1 MTCVP
6 FPLNL
11 PAGPR
16 PASLCRLVHL
26 LISSRAE
33 TVTNHSTRSS
43 HWRRSTL
50 LLHIARPQTQL
61 TLLLLLPPSYG
72 RRDTSLPGSR
82 VLCAPAAGAARRP
95 QVQERPSERQL
106 RHCQGAPSRA
116 TARLWLCLPTT
127 AAYASGRL
135 PAAYETT
142 CSSKALQICQ
152 TGFTSSLH
160 TFTQMASHHQ
170 YRDHLDSQ
178 ICDVGLSQVLEDRTR
193 NANAKACAQLSC

>member
-1 MTCVP
+1 MNQLLAFVWSCVYQSSGCFRGVEP
-6 FPLNL
+6 
-11 PAGPR
+11 PAVGGVE
-16 PASLCRLVHL
+16 LQLVA
-26 LISSRAE
+26 RQN
-33 TVTNHSTRSS
+33 VTTTTQHCQDHS
-43 HWRRSTL
+43 
-50 LLHIARPQTQL
+50 
-61 TLLLLLPPSYG
+61 
-72 RRDTSLPGSR
+72 
-82 VLCAPAAGAARRP
+82 VLCTPAAGAAQRP
-95 QVQERPSERQL
+95 QVQERPSERQP